1 MAGFEREPRCRVT
14 DLAIRALGGPRGPRV
29 EPGRA
34 RIPALRAQGCWFPRW
49 RGAKC
54 RHESSGGS
62 GLPASCAPAGASAR
76 RRRSGRDPGCVGKVS
91 GARIRQTHRLGLGGD
106 ELGGS
111 LDRLGDDSATDGD
124 LAGGLTGAADG
135 LRVADGRHGEGSGHG
150 GHVHEEAFS
159 GAGVNTERSASTRRA
174 SQRVRAGSSSNL
186 TFSISEIKEDLNLP
200 KNKLGS
206 DWSRRP
212 PGADGRK
219 NADGHTV
226 ANDVDRSSRV
236 LANAK
241 SPSCSDP
248 FGTHAVSYRH
258 HGDLRCPRY
267 DRGASRIRQTRPPHR
282 CVDQPGSRALPP
294 ASNHTPPPHAA
305 AAVKHDRHFF
315 NLNPRSGSSFER
327 RDARIAERPGPALE
341 PSTREMRLGR
351 TAADRIADRISHL
364 PNRQA
369 RSTSLA
375 MCASVPSPSPPTA
388 PSPARSSPSP
398 TRPA

>member
-1 MAGFEREPRCRVT
+1 MAGFEREPRCRVA

-200 KNKLGS
+200 KLKLGS

-212 PGADGRK
+212 PGG
-219 NADGHTV
+219 TV
-226 ANDVDRSSRV
+226 AKTQTDTRSQNSKFWNGV

-241 SPSCSDP
+241 SPSSYT
-248 FGTHAVSYRH
+248 THS
-258 HGDLRCPRY
+258 
-267 DRGASRIRQTRPPHR
+267 
-282 CVDQPGSRALPP
+282 
-294 ASNHTPPPHAA
+294 
-305 AAVKHDRHFF
+305 
-315 NLNPRSGSSFER
+315 
-327 RDARIAERPGPALE
+327 
-341 PSTREMRLGR
+341 GR
-351 TAADRIADRISHL
+351 T
-364 PNRQA
+364 
-369 RSTSLA
+369 
-375 MCASVPSPSPPTA
+375 
-388 PSPARSSPSP
+388 PSP
-398 TRPA
+398 TVTMATSAVRATIAVPRASARPAPRTGAWINPARARSRPRPIIPRPHTRRRRLSTIGTFSI

>member
-1 MAGFEREPRCRVT
+1 MAGFEREPRWRVM

-91 GARIRQTHRLGLGGD
+91 GARFRQTHRLGLGGD

-124 LAGGLTGAADG
+124 LAGSLTGAADG

-174 SQRVRAGSSSNL
+174 SQRVRAGSSS
-186 TFSISEIKEDLNLP
+186 ISLGKVFRDLDITISKMPSSALI
-200 KNKLGS
+200 G
-206 DWSRRP
+206 RGCHVERP
-212 PGADGRK
+212 VAKTRTDTD
-219 NADGHTV
+219 AT
-226 ANDVDRSSRV
+226 ANDVERSVSQGEKPILQRPIRDV
-236 LANAK
+236 RRLLP
-241 SPSCSDP
+241 SPW
-248 FGTHAVSYRH
+248 
-258 HGDLRCPRY
+258 
-267 DRGASRIRQTRPPHR
+267 RPPLSALRSR
-282 CVDQPGSRALPP
+282 CLAHPPDPLPAPVRGSTRLARALARVQSYP
-294 ASNHTPPPHAA
+294 A
-305 AAVKHDRHFF
+305 
-315 NLNPRSGSSFER
+315 
-327 RDARIAERPGPALE
+327 
-341 PSTREMRLGR
+341 
-351 TAADRIADRISHL
+351 
-364 PNRQA
+364 
-369 RSTSLA
+369 
-375 MCASVPSPSPPTA
+375 
-388 PSPARSSPSP
+388 P
-398 TRPA
+398 TRGGGG

>member
-14 DLAIRALGGPRGPRV
+14 DLAIRALGGPKGPRV

-91 GARIRQTHRLGLGGD
+91 GSRFRQTHRLGLGGD

-174 SQRVRAGSSSNL
+174 SQRVRAGSSSSL
-186 TFSISEIKEDLNLP
+186 TWKSFPRSQSRSHKNEIPSSALI
-200 KNKLGS
+200 
-206 DWSRRP
+206 
-212 PGADGRK
+212 GR
-219 NADGHTV
+219 GCHVERTV
-226 ANDVDRSSRV
+226 AT
-236 LANAK
+236 
-241 SPSCSDP
+241 C
-248 FGTHAVSYRH
+248 
-258 HGDLRCPRY
+258 
-267 DRGASRIRQTRPPHR
+267 
-282 CVDQPGSRALPP
+282 
-294 ASNHTPPPHAA
+294 
-305 AAVKHDRHFF
+305 
-315 NLNPRSGSSFER
+315 
-327 RDARIAERPGPALE
+327 
-341 PSTREMRLGR
+341 GR
-351 TAADRIADRISHL
+351 TVAKL
-364 PNRQA
+364 K
-369 RSTSLA
+369 
-375 MCASVPSPSPPTA
+375 
-388 PSPARSSPSP
+388 
-398 TRPA
+398 

>member
-14 DLAIRALGGPRGPRV
+14 DLAIRALGGPKGPRV

-150 GHVHEEAFS
+150 GHAHEEVFS

-174 SQRVRAGSSSNL
+174 SQRVRARGSSVPL
-186 TFSISEIKEDLNLP
+186 FSPIRKISQDGDLSFCRLICTLASFSGACCPIEDLT
-200 KNKLGS
+200 S
-206 DWSRRP
+206 
-212 PGADGRK
+212 
-219 NADGHTV
+219 
-226 ANDVDRSSRV
+226 
-236 LANAK
+236 
-241 SPSCSDP
+241 
-248 FGTHAVSYRH
+248 
-258 HGDLRCPRY
+258 
-267 DRGASRIRQTRPPHR
+267 TRPLI
-282 CVDQPGSRALPP
+282 G
-294 ASNHTPPPHAA
+294 
-305 AAVKHDRHFF
+305 
-315 NLNPRSGSSFER
+315 R
-327 RDARIAERPGPALE
+327 RM
-341 PSTREMRLGR
+341 PSHGLT
-351 TAADRIADRISHL
+351 I
-364 PNRQA
+364 Q
-369 RSTSLA
+369 
-375 MCASVPSPSPPTA
+375 V
-388 PSPARSSPSP
+388 
-398 TRPA
+398 

>member
-1 MAGFEREPRCRVT
+1 MAGFEREPRWHVT

-76 RRRSGRDPGCVGKVS
+76 RRRTGRDPGCVGKVS

-174 SQRVRAGSSSNL
+174 SQRVRARGSSVPL
-186 TFSISEIKEDLNLP
+186 FSPIRKISQDGDLSFCRLICTLASFSGACCPIEDLT
-200 KNKLGS
+200 S
-206 DWSRRP
+206 
-212 PGADGRK
+212 
-219 NADGHTV
+219 
-226 ANDVDRSSRV
+226 
-236 LANAK
+236 
-241 SPSCSDP
+241 
-248 FGTHAVSYRH
+248 
-258 HGDLRCPRY
+258 
-267 DRGASRIRQTRPPHR
+267 TRPLI
-282 CVDQPGSRALPP
+282 G
-294 ASNHTPPPHAA
+294 
-305 AAVKHDRHFF
+305 
-315 NLNPRSGSSFER
+315 R
-327 RDARIAERPGPALE
+327 RM
-341 PSTREMRLGR
+341 PSHGLT
-351 TAADRIADRISHL
+351 I
-364 PNRQA
+364 Q
-369 RSTSLA
+369 
-375 MCASVPSPSPPTA
+375 V
-388 PSPARSSPSP
+388 
-398 TRPA
+398 